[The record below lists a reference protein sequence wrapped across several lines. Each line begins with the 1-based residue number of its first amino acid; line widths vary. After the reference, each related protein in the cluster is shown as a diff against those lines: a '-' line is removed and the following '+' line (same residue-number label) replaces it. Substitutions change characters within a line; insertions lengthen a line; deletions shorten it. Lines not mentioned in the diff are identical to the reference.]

1 MPSKRVS
8 YNFAQL
14 DTDLLNNVKR
24 RITQSGLVQ
33 FQNLTNIQSTIK
45 PTQTRM
51 DTIYTDIINFLNTM
65 YQILLI
71 IINASSELMKDID
84 DKIATDYTQVVTEF
98 ILKYDKSYTQLFNY
112 FSPSQIQDIKTAFIR
127 LDKIIDILTTDFLLG
142 TTIYS
147 FLDLLQNGLDTLLND
162 IMNASPIN
170 RELRETTDGSEL
182 SSEALSDNSSI
193 FSNISSDVE
202 SDVEGGYIGGAI
214 LERRFM

>member
-71 IINASSELMKDID
+71 IISASSELMKDID

-127 LDKIIDILTTDFLLG
+127 LDKIIDILTTDYLLG
-142 TTIYS
+142 TMIYS

-170 RELRETTDGSEL
+170 RELRQTTDGSEL

>member
-71 IINASSELMKDID
+71 IISASAELMKDID

-127 LDKIIDILTTDFLLG
+127 LDKIIDILTTDYLLG
-142 TTIYS
+142 TMIYS

-170 RELRETTDGSEL
+170 RELRQTTDGSEL

-193 FSNISSDVE
+193 FSNIE